1 MKNECVQ
8 NSIEILDFFSVSA
21 IICNTRFATVFAA
34 ETTTSPIT
42 HAKPHNLLRYFHYT
56 GRHGSEEEHHTAD
69 DEHVDGEHGVARK
82 EPGQEEDGA
91 DGAVSAWAGNL
102 HRAQRARGAE
112 RRADGVRGQHLPR
125 RIGNREDGAGKVGS
139 SDGYRGNPTRAGEID
154 AVSKRRSS
162 APGAATPEPSRE
174 PEPRCQRR

>member
-69 DEHVDGEHGVARK
+69 DEHVDGEHGVARE

-91 DGAVSAWAGNL
+91 DHEEQAARDVQYAHNHSAQKCDKINLFVFGNKL
-102 HRAQRARGAE
+102 
-112 RRADGVRGQHLPR
+112 
-125 RIGNREDGAGKVGS
+125 
-139 SDGYRGNPTRAGEID
+139 
-154 AVSKRRSS
+154 
-162 APGAATPEPSRE
+162 
-174 PEPRCQRR
+174 